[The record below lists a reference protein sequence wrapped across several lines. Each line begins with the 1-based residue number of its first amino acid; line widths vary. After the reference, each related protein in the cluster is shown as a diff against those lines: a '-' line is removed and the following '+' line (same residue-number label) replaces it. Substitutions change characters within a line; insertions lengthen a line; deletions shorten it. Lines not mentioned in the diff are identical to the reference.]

1 MKKINIL
8 KELIP
13 IAEKCG
19 DVTDMGVYET
29 WLYIVAEAEDGT
41 KIRFDVNITKEEENN
56 GN

>member
-1 MKKINIL
+1 MKKIEIL

-19 DVTDMGVYET
+19 EVTDMGVYET
-29 WLYIVAEAEDGT
+29 WLYIVAETKDGT
-41 KIRFDVNITKEEENN
+41 KVRFDVNIAKEEKED

>member
-41 KIRFDVNITKEEENN
+41 KIRFDVNINKEEEKD